1 MKFPFKIICKSEE
14 DTKNLAELFYLILKK
29 NDVVVLNGNLGSG
42 KTFFVRSILSNFAF
56 EDVTSPTFAI
66 VNEYLTEPKIYHFDF
81 YRINTKEEL
90 LQIGFEDYL
99 NDYDS
104 ITFIEWGEMFPD
116 ILPNNKYVVNFKI
129 IENNEREILIE
140 KYE

>member
-1 MKFPFKIICKSEE
+1 MEFPFNMICKTEE
-14 DTKNLAELFYLILKK
+14 DTKKLAEQFYLILKS
-29 NDVVVLNGNLGSG
+29 NDVIILNGNLGSG
-42 KTFFVRSILSNFAF
+42 KTFFVRSILSKFGF

-66 VNEYLTEPKIYHFDF
+66 VNEYLTNPKIYHFDF

-99 NDYDS
+99 NDSDA
-104 ITFIEWGEMFPD
+104 ITFIEWGEMFPE
-116 ILPNNKYVVNFKI
+116 ILPNKKYVVNFKI
-129 IENNEREILIE
+129 IENNEREIIIE